1 VLAASATA
9 GTLVGFGI
17 IRGTPA
23 YLLNTVAHTLLGTR
37 ALTTRAFDL
46 PVTVTGLVLHA
57 LTLILYG
64 VIFITLFA
72 SLRGWRLVLAAAL
85 FAAAVGFFDVVLLP
99 PVLRP
104 GFETVL
110 GTGELVAIFIELAA
124 ALVLGAR
131 IFDRRG
137 VVA

>member
-1 VLAASATA
+1 MLAASATA

-17 IRGTPA
+17 IRGAPV
-23 YLLNTVAHTLLGTR
+23 YLLNTMAHALLGAR
-37 ALTTRAFDL
+37 ALATRAFDL
-46 PVTVTGLVLHA
+46 PVTVTGLALHVV
-57 LTLILYG
+57 TLILYG
-64 VIFITLFA
+64 VIFITLCGR
-72 SLRGWRLVLAAAL
+72 LRGWRLVLAAVAFAAVVAL
-85 FAAAVGFFDVVLLP
+85 FDLVLLP

-110 GTGELVAIFIELAA
+110 GTGELVAIFVELAT

>member
-17 IRGTPA
+17 IRGSPV
-23 YLLNTVAHTLLGTR
+23 YLLNTMAHTLLGAR

-46 PVTVTGLVLHA
+46 PVTLAGLVLHIVS
-57 LTLILYG
+57 LIVYG
-64 VIFITLFA
+64 VIFIRLCGR
-72 SLRGWRLVLAAAL
+72 LRGWRLLLAATL
-85 FAAAVGFFDVVLLP
+85 FTTVIAVFDLVLLP

-110 GTGELVAIFIELAA
+110 GTAELLAIFLELAA

-131 IFDRRG
+131 LLDPRV